1 MIRPFDLR
9 DVSVIQRLTTLARP
23 LACELAAVDG
33 VSPIRDAMRATM
45 SGGRDHAV
53 VLVERDAEHDLDAF
67 GIMYVLPNQNGT
79 SPEDDH
85 VRRGAALIM
94 MAPNP
99 QTDELCEAWMYLA
112 QEFASEAAQRG
123 VHHIVAEVPE
133 SGGEFEALTGAGF
146 APLIQQDV
154 LRLAL
159 KLDPEAAPQVAGLR
173 EQTKDDDAQ
182 IKVLHLRS
190 APKMTYQAEASF
202 DLVRATHRMDRGF
215 VLIRASELI
224 AHVSVRQGRRGY
236 GMQALFRPEAEADAK
251 PMLQYALS
259 HLLEKN
265 PKPVY
270 VTVRHYQSWLLP
282 VLDQLGFTHVTST
295 MLMVRHTVAR
305 VTQPVWSKS
314 LEAAAVKRPSS
325 ASISL
330 DVHRRTHALT
340 EPDVPTT
347 DHADRKLAKP
357 LAKTRTRD
365 THNRASPKTSEDD
378 STRIGAH

>member
-1 MIRPFDLR
+1 MIRPFDIR
-9 DVSVIQRLTTLARP
+9 DVSVIQRLTALARP
-23 LACELAAVDG
+23 LACELVAVDG

-53 VLVERDAEHDLDAF
+53 VLVERDAVHDLDAF
-67 GIMYVLPNQNGT
+67 GIMYVLPNANGD
-79 SPEDDH
+79 DDH
-85 VRRGAALIM
+85 SRRGAALVM
-94 MAPNP
+94 MAPHP

-154 LRLAL
+154 LKLAL
-159 KLDPEAAPQVAGLR
+159 KLDPDAAPQVPGLR
-173 EQTKDDDAQ
+173 EQTKDDDPQ
-182 IKVLHLRS
+182 IKMLHLRS
-190 APKMTYQAEASF
+190 APKMTYQAEVSF

-215 VLIRASELI
+215 VLIRNNELI

-236 GMQALFRPEAEADAK
+236 GMQALFRPETEADAK

-282 VLDQLGFTHVTST
+282 ILDELGFTHMTST
-295 MLMVRHTVAR
+295 MLMVRHTTAR
-305 VTQPVWSKS
+305 VTQPVWSQS
-314 LEAAAVKRPSS
+314 LERAAVKKPSS

-330 DVHRRTHALT
+330 NSL
-340 EPDVPTT
+340 
-347 DHADRKLAKP
+347 KIS
-357 LAKTRTRD
+357 RD
-365 THNRASPKTSEDD
+365 TNYRASPLTENQSSEDD
-378 STRIGAH
+378 STRISAIPH